1 MATPSIDLMI
11 LGALKEAPM
20 SAYDMDKLMEARALR
35 KWVRV
40 STPSIYRN
48 LIKLCES
55 GFVEGAVV
63 REGSAPEKTVYTITD
78 SGRERFDE
86 LMRKVADAPARVDFD
101 FTPVIANL
109 YVTDEESGRKLLAT
123 IRERYREQA
132 EKLAAYAPEVPRL
145 EARAN
150 LELRAATYA
159 LAIDWLDRFERD
171 FYRPGVP
178 AELRGWAEGMAPEA
192 SRETSVGDGCGA
204 SAPTFDWDEWR
215 AGYERRHSGEAD
227 GTRQEKERP

>member
-20 SAYDMDKLMEARALR
+20 SAYDMDKLMDARALR

-48 LIKLCES
+48 LIKLCEA
-55 GFVEGAVV
+55 GCVEGAAV
-63 REGSAPEKTVYTITD
+63 REGNAPEKTVYTITD
-78 SGRERFDE
+78 AGRERFDE
-86 LMRKVADAPARVDFD
+86 LMRKVAETPARVDFD

-109 YVTDEESGRKLLAT
+109 YVTDERSGRALIAT

-132 EKLAAYAPEVPRL
+132 ERLAAYAPEVPRL

-159 LAIDWLDRFERD
+159 LAVDWLDRFERD
-171 FYRPGVP
+171 FYRPDVP
-178 AELRGWAEGMAPEA
+178 AELRGWAAGMAPDGP
-192 SRETSVGDGCGA
+192 GDALAADRGA
-204 SAPTFDWDEWR
+204 SVPTFDWEAWR
-215 AGYERRHSGEAD
+215 AAYERRHAD
-227 GTRQEKERP
+227 AADAPHQRDEPR